1 MDTVPPDSIGRSLIE
16 AQRKAEALFAEVVET
31 GLIQAGKLESE
42 LTSEIHALARCRFK
56 LRRHWHKRLAR
67 CGPNTLLGYYEE
79 APDRRIAEDD
89 VVYLDLGPVFGAW
102 EADFGR
108 TYALGSDPKKHQLV
122 RDIAAAFHRGKDL
135 YRVTPQLT
143 AGRLYDFVAGLA
155 APLGWEFGA
164 ETAGHLIGHFPHE
177 RTPAD
182 PRRFSIRH
190 GNDQPLRE
198 PDAMGRARHWILEI
212 HFVDRRREIG
222 GFFEELLTLDTHSQ
236 LQEGGHAAVA
246 APLA

>member
-122 RDIAAAFHRGKDL
+122 RDIAAAFHRD
-135 YRVTPQLT
+135 
-143 AGRLYDFVAGLA
+143 VAGCHSGRGCTGGARGDQQCPARHHASINLQFA
-155 APLGWEFGA
+155 APDW
-164 ETAGHLIGHFPHE
+164 
-177 RTPAD
+177 PAMK
-182 PRRFSIRH
+182 RISA
-190 GNDQPLRE
+190 L
-198 PDAMGRARHWILEI
+198 
-212 HFVDRRREIG
+212 
-222 GFFEELLTLDTHSQ
+222 
-236 LQEGGHAAVA
+236 
-246 APLA
+246 